1 MWSIFVKFKGVTH
14 FNVKKVGLN
23 SCTIQAEKSGPERL
37 GSEWL
42 GLNVGNPFEEMN
54 VSIINTN
61 IYFSI
66 SEKLGRTTSSLPSGI
81 QICDASSGRF
91 LTGKL
96 AHVTWWSNLPKVFC

>member
-1 MWSIFVKFKGVTH
+1 
-14 FNVKKVGLN
+14 
-23 SCTIQAEKSGPERL
+23 
-37 GSEWL
+37 
-42 GLNVGNPFEEMN
+42 MN

-96 AHVTWWSNLPKVFC
+96 AHVT